1 MKKFPKIL
9 LFIFALVAIAF
20 VSCQIAFPSGTWRY
34 KITVEVETPEGIKS
48 GSAVRE
54 VFATSS
60 FAFNPDVSSVY
71 HSVSGEAV
79 VVDLGKRGV
88 LFVLIDWD
96 SYNEFF
102 AAFPYRSENLRDEI
116 KHYKGLKVGEK
127 AILTTHCPKMVTF
140 GNLKDPK
147 SVKLVYVNELYAD
160 RTHIYEDHFEE
171 IFGAGVKLKQI
182 IIETT
187 DEPVTWEMENKLVW
201 LPYYYD
207 KRLDGD
213 RFGSSSE
220 IANTLSSG
228 AFSTGVKR

>member
-116 KHYKGLKVGEK
+116 KHYKGLKNVK
-127 AILTTHCPKMVTF
+127 ASLMQDGVYSRKIPTYFVTF
-140 GNLKDPK
+140 KDLNDPL
-147 SVKLVYVNELYAD
+147 SVEGVDNQKMD
-160 RTHIYEDHFEE
+160 IT
-171 IFGAGVKLKQI
+171 FGAGVRLKDVT
-182 IIETT
+182 IEPT
-187 DEPVTWEMENKLVW
+187 DEPVTHEIEKW
-201 LPYYYD
+201 LPWLTGLKGHYLHGGMTS
-207 KRLDGD
+207 RNAPLGLHEGNF
-213 RFGSSSE
+213 R
-220 IANTLSSG
+220 TG
-228 AFSTGVKR
+228 AMR